1 MKNKSFLTNATI
13 FKSKSHYNDD
23 DDDDNDI
30 SAKILKVELVII
42 ETDYNLSIRKK
53 SK

>member
-13 FKSKSHYNDD
+13 FKSKSHYND